1 MPDIEIIKLS
11 GPDIKSY
18 LEQLATLRIEVFRE
32 FPYLYDGD
40 HAYEL
45 EYLQRYV
52 EAKDAAVFLAIE
64 GEKVVGAST
73 CLPLTQ
79 EIDAIRLPMTS
90 TDFPEN
96 AILYLGESVLLSPYR
111 GRGIG
116 LEFFRL
122 REAHARDLDKAYCC
136 FCAVDRPENHPLKP
150 KAYRNL
156 HAFWKKRGY
165 SPLPG
170 IKTQLKWKDVNQD
183 QETSKSLMFWIKAL
197 DEA

>member
-1 MPDIEIIKLS
+1 MPDIEITKLS
-11 GPDIKSY
+11 GPEIQNY

-45 EYLQRYV
+45 QYLQRYV
-52 EAKDAAVFLAIE
+52 EAKDAAVFLARE

-90 TDFPEN
+90 TDFQED
-96 AILYLGESVLLSPYR
+96 AILYLGESVLLASYR

-122 REAHARDLDKAYCC
+122 REAHARYLDKAYCC
-136 FCAVDRPENHPLKP
+136 FCALDRPKNHPLRP

-165 SPLPG
+165 SPLAA
-170 IKTQLKWKDVNQD
+170 IKTQLKWKDVNEG
-183 QETSKSLMFWIKAL
+183 QETTKSLGFWIKAL
-197 DEA
+197 N